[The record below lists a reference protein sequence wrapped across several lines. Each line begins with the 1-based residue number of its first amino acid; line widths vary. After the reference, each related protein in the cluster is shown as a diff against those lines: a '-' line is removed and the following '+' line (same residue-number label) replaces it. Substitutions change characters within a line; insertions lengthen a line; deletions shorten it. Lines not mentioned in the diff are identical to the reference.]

1 MAKSKVR
8 LRGRFFLMIL
18 SVAGIIAL
26 TAVVV
31 NLTKKTGEI
40 QFGSLGANM
49 EASAAV
55 IRDETVVMSEPYEKI
70 TFDVVEGDTVNN
82 DQVIAQ
88 LYKRGYQDETMVTL
102 LNLQRQIYDY
112 QMQLLGGQETPEL
125 SELNNSLKTV
135 ELQIRSVAR
144 GESTLDMLDLEQT
157 LKDLIS
163 QRETLL
169 KTVVTPDPALTQLY
183 ADLAS
188 QQNVIA
194 GWKRDIKNT
203 SGTGVV
209 SFYFDGYEQVLNIN
223 KLSTINSAL
232 VKTVVKGGN
241 TANTAA
247 SRVAPETTG
256 PWAPCAA
263 SSGACSRESTDSS
276 GRLPRTRHRQR
287 EASLLPCAASS
298 SSPVARGA
306 RLPDWGS
313 RSRRISVS
321 NVAAWLPPELPPLP
335 AAAPRSSRRRDMRS
349 RAEPWVPICSR
360 VARFHA
366 RASCTRDMMAADSSS
381 LRRRRSASSRASA
394 LRASRKRTIS
404 SASAPTAGESKRP
417 VSTSRVFSARAFC
430 RR

>member
-8 LRGRFFLMIL
+8 LKGRFFLMIL
-18 SVAGIIAL
+18 SVVGIIAL
-26 TAVVV
+26 AAVVV

-102 LNLQRQIYDY
+102 LNLQRQIFDY

-183 ADLAS
+183 TDLAT

-223 KLSTINSAL
+223 KLSTVNSAL

-247 SRVAPETTG
+247 STSE
-256 PWAPCAA
+256 
-263 SSGACSRESTDSS
+263 
-276 GRLPRTRHRQR
+276 
-287 EASLLPCAASS
+287 
-298 SSPVARGA
+298 
-306 RLPDWGS
+306 
-313 RSRRISVS
+313 
-321 NVAAWLPPELPPLP
+321 
-335 AAAPRSSRRRDMRS
+335 
-349 RAEPWVPICSR
+349 VPIYRIINNTHWFIAFVTDANDPLRLADGEQYTVIFPEYSEQQYT
-360 VARFHA
+360 ATA
-366 RASCTRDMMAADSSS
+366 RAGTVSENAVVNLLEFNVDIGKLIGVRTVKATISK
-381 LRRRRSASSRASA
+381 SAQGLVVPLKVIEIVNGVPGINIAYGDSA
-394 LRASRKRTIS
+394 LRVEVDILAQDETKAVIRAKNASDNL
-404 SASAPTAGESKRP
+404 TAGMKYLKP
-417 VSTSRVFSARAFC
+417 
-430 RR
+430 

>member
-1 MAKSKVR
+1 
-8 LRGRFFLMIL
+8 MIL
-18 SVAGIIAL
+18 SVVGIIAL
-26 TAVVV
+26 AAVVI

-70 TFDVVEGDTVNN
+70 TFDVVEGETVNN

-102 LNLQRQIYDY
+102 LNLQKQIYDY

-125 SELNNSLKTV
+125 KELNSNIQTV
-135 ELQIRSVAR
+135 ELQMRSVAR

-183 ADLAS
+183 ADLAA
-188 QQNVIA
+188 QQNVIS

-247 SRVAPETTG
+247 STSETPIYRIINNTHWFIAFVTDANDPLRLADGEQYTVIFPEYSEQQYTAT
-256 PWAPCAA
+256 
-263 SSGACSRESTDSS
+263 
-276 GRLPRTRHRQR
+276 
-287 EASLLPCAASS
+287 
-298 SSPVARGA
+298 
-306 RLPDWGS
+306 
-313 RSRRISVS
+313 
-321 NVAAWLPPELPPLP
+321 
-335 AAAPRSSRRRDMRS
+335 
-349 RAEPWVPICSR
+349 
-360 VARFHA
+360 A
-366 RASCTRDMMAADSSS
+366 RAGTVSEDAVVNLLEFNVDIGKLIGVRTVKATISK
-381 LRRRRSASSRASA
+381 SAQGLVVPLKVIEIVNGVPGINIAYGDSA
-394 LRASRKRTIS
+394 LRVEVDILAQDETKAVIRAKNASDNL
-404 SASAPTAGESKRP
+404 TAGMKYLKP
-417 VSTSRVFSARAFC
+417 
-430 RR
+430 